1 MIFYHSIGTNDA
13 LQKYD
18 TDSAG
23 ERFDSLLTFLYGAIS
38 NTTIIMST
46 LLPNTVEPDLVA
58 EINEQ
63 YHDVYDNREAAGDR
77 IVLADMYT
85 FLTTDDL
92 QDGTHPTDYGYEKMA
107 SVWWSAI
114 QTALNNNYLS
124 APIDTGVS
132 DFPNNTCE
140 QTYDSSSTDN
150 YAQTQD
156 ETGTDD
162 GNYVHTS
169 QDMGRLLDIAS
180 VAEDIYQG
188 VNLAQL
194 VNVYGAYRE
203 NALDELVWTHDGDG
217 TYMFLNENSGNFGP
231 SVELDVKIPCLAK
244 GTFSTIP
251 LDELQM
257 ATSWIIRI
265 TNFINLF
272 RGSLG

>member
-1 MIFYHSIGTNDA
+1 
-13 LQKYD
+13 
-18 TDSAG
+18 
-23 ERFDSLLTFLYGAIS
+23 
-38 NTTIIMST
+38 MST
-46 LLPNTVEPDLVA
+46 LLPNTIEPDLVSD
-58 EINEQ
+58 INEQ

-107 SVWWSAI
+107 SVWWAAI
-114 QTALNNNYLS
+114 QTALANNYIS

-140 QTYDSSSTDN
+140 QTYASSSTDN
-150 YAQTQD
+150 YAQTQE

-169 QDMGRLLDIAS
+169 QDMGRLLNIA
-180 VAEDIYQG
+180 AAAGDIYQG

-194 VNVYGAYRE
+194 VNLYGGYRE

-217 TYMFLNENSGNFGP
+217 TYMFLNENSGVFGS

-244 GTFSTIP
+244 GISSF
-251 LDELQM
+251 
-257 ATSWIIRI
+257 
-265 TNFINLF
+265 LF
-272 RGSLG
+272 RAFYYFSSINM

>member
-1 MIFYHSIGTNDA
+1 M
-13 LQKYD
+13 
-18 TDSAG
+18 
-23 ERFDSLLTFLYGAIS
+23 YGAIP
-38 NTTIIMST
+38 NTTIILST
-46 LLPNTVEPDLVA
+46 LLPNTVEPDLVSD
-58 EINEQ
+58 INDQ

-107 SVWWSAI
+107 SVWWAAI
-114 QTALNNNYLS
+114 QTAQTNNYLS
-124 APIDTGVS
+124 APIDTRVS

-140 QTYDSSSTDN
+140 KTYDSSTND
-150 YAQTQD
+150 YAQTQE

-180 VAEDIYQG
+180 VAGDIYQG

-194 VNVYGAYRE
+194 VNVYGGYRE

-217 TYMFLNENSGNFGP
+217 TYMFLNENSGVFGS
-231 SVELDVKIPCLAK
+231 SVKLDVKISCLAK
-244 GTFSTIP
+244 GISSFLPRSFHHSRRLLVQPVCDTDFG
-251 LDELQM
+251 ELVQG
-257 ATSWIIRI
+257 
-265 TNFINLF
+265 FI
-272 RGSLG
+272 GAMSIMMD